1 MSGILELCIVLAY
14 LIIVERVFNYSINL
28 LQTKKILFKDYRLNF
43 LVGILGLVLGIIL
56 FYWFVEISNN
66 QIEIM
71 IDSYRNDCIKLN

>member
-1 MSGILELCIVLAY
+1 MSGILELCVVLAY
-14 LIIVERVFNYSINL
+14 LIIVERVFNYSISL

-43 LVGILGLVLGIIL
+43 LVGILGLVLGIVL
-56 FYWFVEISNN
+56 FYWFIEISNN

>member
-14 LIIVERVFNYSINL
+14 LIIIERVFNYSIRL
-28 LQTKKILFKDYRLNF
+28 LQTKIILFKDYRLNF
-43 LVGILGLVLGIIL
+43 LVGILGLVLGIVL
-56 FYWFVEISNN
+56 FYWFIEISNN